1 MHVPLWYYK
10 LAFDL
15 LDACTQGRDREVEP
29 TPDPGHRERCGLVQC
44 AVGMG
49 TWEWEKASAMHIVIK
64 KQKHGGTWGLFL
76 ETKGRIYL
84 HCYWKNT
91 VIFSNITVSYTEY
104 CLAS

>member
-44 AVGMG
+44 PVGVG
-49 TWEWEKASAMHIVIK
+49 EGVRDAHRDQETETWKNV
-64 KQKHGGTWGLFL
+64 GLFL

-84 HCYWKNT
+84 HCY
-91 VIFSNITVSYTEY
+91 
-104 CLAS
+104 